1 LSRGLWSTV
10 AVARPI
16 KLNER
21 QVAVLRWIG
30 EGCLHRDWPDESHK
44 NTARA
49 LASRG
54 LAEVCRKKK
63 VWTATITSA
72 GMYYLEHGRPEP
84 RGMLTSKRVAA
95 WSKTRPG

>member
-1 LSRGLWSTV
+1 LWSTV